1 MNELE
6 KFDWMVYVSCMTYNQ
21 AQYIED
27 AMNGFTMQKTNF
39 PYVCAVVDDA
49 STDGEQE
56 IIKNYLDEHFDLE
69 DNNVVQHEETDDYV
83 LTFARHK
90 TNLNCYFA
98 VFYLKYNHYS
108 IKKAKAPYLAQWRN
122 TAKYLALCEGD
133 DYWTDHKKLQ
143 KQVDYLNTHS
153 LYSAI
158 TSNAYYI
165 SSDGVKMCPFSN
177 QPSRDIDK
185 MGGLVRERAFHTASI
200 MYRRELR
207 EVPFWKNAE
216 TTWDTYTWCC
226 LLTLGP
232 IRYEDEITCVY
243 RLGTGV
249 TTTTSKLKWILLQ
262 EKWANILYQTFSPQY
277 ITYNDAYRPL
287 LQDVFSVMVNDNI
300 SADDRERARVLFK
313 RYLTL
318 SLCLEMC
325 PWFFR
330 HYASKTKS
338 ILIHLIQKGK

>member
-1 MNELE
+1 MNLI
-6 KFDWMVYVSCMTYNQ
+6 DTSQWMVCVHCPTYNH
-21 AQYIED
+21 APYIKG
-27 AMNGFTMQKTNF
+27 ALGGFCLQDTNF
-39 PYVCAVVDDA
+39 PYVCVVVDDF
-49 STDGEQE
+49 STDGEQT
-56 IIKNYLDEHFDLE
+56 ILKDYLAEHFELKK
-69 DNNVVQHEETDDYV
+69 NALNIPNETDDY
-83 LTFARHK
+83 LMTFARHK
-90 TNLNCYFA
+90 KNQNCHIALYL
-98 VFYLKYNHYS
+98 LKYNHGHMKPRGPYY
-108 IKKAKAPYLAQWRN
+108 KKWDEDS
-122 TAKYLALCEGD
+122 KYIAICEGD

-165 SSDGVKMCPFSN
+165 SSDGVKMGPFSN

-207 EVPFWKNAE
+207 EVPCWKNAE
-216 TTWDTYTWCC
+216 TKWDTYTWCC

-232 IRYEDEITCVY
+232 IGYEDEITCVY

-313 RYLTL
+313 RYITL